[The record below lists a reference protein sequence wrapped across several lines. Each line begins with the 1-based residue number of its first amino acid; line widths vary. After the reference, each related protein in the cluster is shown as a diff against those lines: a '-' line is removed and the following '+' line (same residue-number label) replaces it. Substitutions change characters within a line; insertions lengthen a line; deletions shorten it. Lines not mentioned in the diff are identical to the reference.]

1 MPRENARGLGN
12 RRRAYRKRRN
22 AADAARRELFE
33 ETGATDFTLRPLF
46 DYAVRRAYGWA
57 NGRVYLAG
65 VQSFGPLSPFEMAE
79 IREMD
84 AIPQTMRFPRILPAL
99 YDAVC
104 RQVES

>member
-1 MPRENARGLGN
+1 MLTAKVGFSIFFH
-12 RRRAYRKRRN
+12 
-22 AADAARRELFE
+22 AARRELFE
-33 ETGATDFTLRPLF
+33 ETGAADFTLRPLF

-57 NGRVYLAG
+57 NGRVYLAN
-65 VQSFGPLSPFEMAE
+65 VQSFGPLPPFEMAE

-84 AIPQTMRFPRILPAL
+84 AIPQTMRFPQILPAL